1 MEQKNTIDIESEFS
15 LEKIHA
21 KLQEYRSS
29 LCFISDEFIFIE
41 KLLHS
46 YVFEPDTPNLFEK
59 LQLYLSALEK
69 LKKEKEQLKTL
80 LCESEGR
87 IGGAIEGKGSKTDLE
102 LYEEYKMMQ
111 LKMAKFTLEFQQL
124 KAEIFNYAGGI
135 LRKHRPDN

>member
-15 LEKIHA
+15 LEKIHS

-29 LCFISDEFIFIE
+29 ICFISDEFIFIE

-69 LKKEKEQLKTL
+69 LKEEKEQLKTL
-80 LCESEGR
+80 LCQSEGR

-102 LYEEYKMMQ
+102 LYQEYEMMQ
-111 LKMAKFTLEFQQL
+111 LKMVKFTLEFQQL